1 MEAHVRLFS
10 RRSEQSLNDLFGDLA
25 QLLVLG
31 SETLSRTM
39 GMTYRD
45 RIRVAPRLHEH
56 ANRAAQLSHRI
67 ANRLADSLITP
78 FEADAL
84 HDLAL
89 TMNDAVDAM
98 EYTAQI
104 MTSRQCPA
112 APDPLLEAA
121 QLIERACAITV
132 EATWKLQDVRQLDS
146 YYPEMRRLKRHG
158 DGLVLTATTALYER
172 GGAAVDVLFERDLIR
187 AVEDVLVQMEK
198 AGRLADLLRVKAP

>member
-1 MEAHVRLFS
+1 MRLFP
-10 RRSEQSLNDLFGDLA
+10 RRFEQSLSDLFNDLA
-25 QLLVLG
+25 QLLVAG

-39 GMTYRD
+39 GMTYQD
-45 RIRVAPRLHEH
+45 RLGAAPRLHEH
-56 ANRAAQLSHRI
+56 ATRAAQLSHRI
-67 ANRLADSLITP
+67 ANRLADSLVTP

-98 EYTAQI
+98 EYTARI

-132 EATWKLQDVRQLDS
+132 EATWKLQKVRELES

-158 DGLVLTATTALYER
+158 DELVLTATTDLYEK
-172 GGAAVDVLFERDLIR
+172 GGTAAEVLFERDLIR
-187 AVEDVLVQMEK
+187 AVEDVLTQMEK